1 MMGRM
6 RPLLL
11 VTNAAAGGA
20 DAAAVEAALLVL
32 RTHADVEVAATADPG
47 ELREVLGRRDGRA
60 VVVAG
65 GDGSL
70 HALVEALDSLGAL
83 RGPDEPWAEAPTV
96 GLLPLGTGNDFS
108 RALGLP
114 RDPEAAAAVVVEG
127 HGVDVDVLRD
137 DAGGLVVNVAHIG
150 VGAEAGERAAPWKA
164 RFSKVGLGVVGY
176 AVGAVL
182 ALVATDGWR
191 LAVRADGRTVT
202 RGRRRV
208 LQLAVANGRTIGG
221 GAEIA
226 PDSDA
231 SDGLA
236 DLTVS
241 FATGPLARVRYGV
254 AMRRG
259 RHQAREDVVHLRAR
273 VVTVRAVRD
282 RFSVNSDGEL
292 SDPLRERTW
301 RVEPAAYRMLVP
313 GPATVRSP
321 GEDVQPREGTDPS
334 QSFRFPSQG
343 AKRGATPLE

>member
-1 MMGRM
+1 M

-11 VTNAAAGGA
+11 VTNSAAGSTDGA
-20 DAAAVEAALLVL
+20 ATDAALRVL
-32 RTHADVEVAATADPG
+32 RSHAEVEVTTTADTD
-47 ELREVLGRRDGRA
+47 ELREVLRRRAGRP

-70 HALVEALDSLGAL
+70 HALIEALDSLGEL
-83 RGPDEPWAEAPTV
+83 RGPDDPAAEAPVV

-114 RDPEAAAAVVVEG
+114 REPEAAAAVIAAG
-127 HGVDVDVLRD
+127 HAVDVDVLRD

-150 VGAEAGERAAPWKA
+150 VGAEAGERAAPWKS
-164 RFSKVGLGVVGY
+164 RFSRVGLGVLGY
-176 AVGAVL
+176 AVGAAL
-182 ALVATDGWR
+182 ALVTTHGWR
-191 LAVRADGRTVT
+191 LAVVADGRLVS

-226 PDSDA
+226 PGSDT

-241 FATGPLARVRYGV
+241 YATGRLARLRYGA

-259 RHQAREDVVHLRAR
+259 RHHAREDVVHLEAR
-273 VVTVRAVRD
+273 EVTVRAVRD
-282 RFSVNSDGEL
+282 PFTVNSDGEL

-301 RVEPAAYRMLVP
+301 RVEPAAYRMMVP
-313 GPATVRSP
+313 ASP
-321 GEDVQPREGTDPS
+321 PVGALGEDP
-334 QSFRFPSQG
+334 
-343 AKRGATPLE
+343 